1 MYANWDKRRQ
11 LRMLLFCA
19 DKKFLAVLSWKK
31 FQNTSII
38 CHNFYADK
46 KFLAVLSWKKFQNTS
61 IICHNFYVTRACDI
75 VFFFLSTWSLAFD
88 LHLSHFSLL
97 FCSINKGS
105 ISFVINDGSWHH
117 ITVVWH
123 GSSKSWT
130 LFSDGV
136 NRGRQTKN
144 NWNESLVL
152 SSATLFIGRKPTK
165 DSSKL
170 FSGRITQFNMWDHEL
185 EEEKITMLARGCKSE
200 PGNMIQWSNLRSKV
214 EGELRIVEPSSCTYS
229 GSYSHLVLLTSFTV
243 ALCYFS

>member
-1 MYANWDKRRQ
+1 MQTGINGDSYVCCCFVPTKNFSCSLMKKVSEYVNYMPQFLRYAGVRYR
-11 LRMLLFCA
+11 
-19 DKKFLAVLSWKK
+19 
-31 FQNTSII
+31 
-38 CHNFYADK
+38 
-46 KFLAVLSWKKFQNTS
+46 
-61 IICHNFYVTRACDI
+61 
-75 VFFFLSTWSLAFD
+75 FFFLSTWSLAFG
-88 LHLSHFSLL
+88 LYLSHFSLL
-97 FCSINKGS
+97 FCSTNKGS

-136 NRGRQTKN
+136 NRGRQTEN

-152 SSATLFIGRKPTK
+152 SSATLFIGRKPYK

-214 EGELRIVEPSSCTYS
+214 EGELRVVEPSSCTYS

-243 ALCYFS
+243 PLCYFS

>member
-1 MYANWDKRRQ
+1 MQTGINGDSYVCSWFLPKKTFSSSLSKKVSVYVNYMPQFLRYAGVQ
-11 LRMLLFCA
+11 YGF
-19 DKKFLAVLSWKK
+19 F
-31 FQNTSII
+31 
-38 CHNFYADK
+38 
-46 KFLAVLSWKKFQNTS
+46 
-61 IICHNFYVTRACDI
+61 
-75 VFFFLSTWSLAFD
+75 VFFVFTWSLAFD

-97 FCSINKGS
+97 FCSTNKGS
-105 ISFVINDGSWHH
+105 IPRVLNDGSWHH

-136 NRGRQTKN
+136 NRGRQTEN
-144 NWNESLVL
+144 NWNESFVL
-152 SSATLFIGRKPTK
+152 SSTTLFIGGKPRN
-165 DSSKL
+165 DASKL

-243 ALCYFS
+243 PLCYFS

>member
-1 MYANWDKRRQ
+1 MQTGINGDSYVCCCFVPTKNFSCSLMKKVSEYVNYMPQFLRYAGVRYR
-11 LRMLLFCA
+11 
-19 DKKFLAVLSWKK
+19 
-31 FQNTSII
+31 
-38 CHNFYADK
+38 
-46 KFLAVLSWKKFQNTS
+46 
-61 IICHNFYVTRACDI
+61 
-75 VFFFLSTWSLAFD
+75 FFFLSTWSLAFG

-97 FCSINKGS
+97 FCSTNKGS

-136 NRGRQTKN
+136 NRGRQTEN

-152 SSATLFIGRKPTK
+152 SSATLFIGRKPYK

-214 EGELRIVEPSSCTYS
+214 EGELRVVEPSSCTYS

-243 ALCYFS
+243 PLCYFS

>member
-1 MYANWDKRRQ
+1 MQTGINGDSYVCCCFVPTKNFSYSLVKKVSEYVNYMPQFLRYAGVRYR
-11 LRMLLFCA
+11 
-19 DKKFLAVLSWKK
+19 
-31 FQNTSII
+31 
-38 CHNFYADK
+38 
-46 KFLAVLSWKKFQNTS
+46 
-61 IICHNFYVTRACDI
+61 
-75 VFFFLSTWSLAFD
+75 FFFLSTWSLAFD

-97 FCSINKGS
+97 FCSTNKGS
-105 ISFVINDGSWHH
+105 ISFEINDGSWHH

-136 NRGRQTKN
+136 NRGRQTEN

-152 SSATLFIGRKPTK
+152 SSATLFIGRKPYK

-214 EGELRIVEPSSCTYS
+214 EGELRVVEPSSCTYS

-243 ALCYFS
+243 PLCYFS

>member
-1 MYANWDKRRQ
+1 MQTGINGDSYVCSWFLPKKTFSSSLSKEVSVYVNYMPQFLRYAGVQ
-11 LRMLLFCA
+11 YGFFA
-19 DKKFLAVLSWKK
+19 F
-31 FQNTSII
+31 F
-38 CHNFYADK
+38 
-46 KFLAVLSWKKFQNTS
+46 
-61 IICHNFYVTRACDI
+61 
-75 VFFFLSTWSLAFD
+75 VFTWSLAFD

-97 FCSINKGS
+97 FCSTNKGS

-152 SSATLFIGRKPTK
+152 NSATLFIGRKPIK

-229 GSYSHLVLLTSFTV
+229 GYYSHLVLLTSFTV
-243 ALCYFS
+243 PLCYFS

>member
-1 MYANWDKRRQ
+1 M
-11 LRMLLFCA
+11 
-19 DKKFLAVLSWKK
+19 
-31 FQNTSII
+31 
-38 CHNFYADK
+38 
-46 KFLAVLSWKKFQNTS
+46 
-61 IICHNFYVTRACDI
+61 
-75 VFFFLSTWSLAFD
+75 
-88 LHLSHFSLL
+88 
-97 FCSINKGS
+97 
-105 ISFVINDGSWHH
+105 INDGSWHH

-152 SSATLFIGRKPTK
+152 SSATLFIGRKPNK

-200 PGNMIQWSNLRSKV
+200 PGNMIQWSSLRSKV
-214 EGELRIVEPSSCTYS
+214 EGELRIVEPSSCTYL
-229 GSYSHLVLLTSFTV
+229 GSYSHLVLLTSFTMP
-243 ALCYFS
+243 LCYFS

>member
-1 MYANWDKRRQ
+1 
-11 LRMLLFCA
+11 ML
-19 DKKFLAVLSWKK
+19 
-31 FQNTSII
+31 
-38 CHNFYADK
+38 
-46 KFLAVLSWKKFQNTS
+46 
-61 IICHNFYVTRACDI
+61 
-75 VFFFLSTWSLAFD
+75 
-88 LHLSHFSLL
+88 
-97 FCSINKGS
+97 
-105 ISFVINDGSWHH
+105 NDGSWHH

-136 NRGRQTKN
+136 NRGRQTEN

-152 SSATLFIGRKPTK
+152 SSATLFIGRKPYK

-243 ALCYFS
+243 LLCYFS

>member
-1 MYANWDKRRQ
+1 MQTGINGDSYVCCCFVPTKNFSCSLMKKASEYVNYMPQFLRYAGVRYR
-11 LRMLLFCA
+11 
-19 DKKFLAVLSWKK
+19 
-31 FQNTSII
+31 
-38 CHNFYADK
+38 
-46 KFLAVLSWKKFQNTS
+46 
-61 IICHNFYVTRACDI
+61 
-75 VFFFLSTWSLAFD
+75 FFFLSTWSLAFD

-97 FCSINKGS
+97 FCSTNKGS

-136 NRGRQTKN
+136 NRGRQTEN

-152 SSATLFIGRKPTK
+152 SSATLFIGRKPYK

-243 ALCYFS
+243 PLCYFS

>member
-1 MYANWDKRRQ
+1 MQTGINGDSYVCCCFVPTKNFSCSLMKKVSEYVNYMPQFLRYAGVRYR
-11 LRMLLFCA
+11 
-19 DKKFLAVLSWKK
+19 
-31 FQNTSII
+31 
-38 CHNFYADK
+38 
-46 KFLAVLSWKKFQNTS
+46 
-61 IICHNFYVTRACDI
+61 
-75 VFFFLSTWSLAFD
+75 FFFLFTWSLAFD

-97 FCSINKGS
+97 FCSTNKGS
-105 ISFVINDGSWHH
+105 IPRVLNDGSWHH

-136 NRGRQTKN
+136 NRGRQTEN

-152 SSATLFIGRKPTK
+152 SSATLFIGRKPYK

-214 EGELRIVEPSSCTYS
+214 EGELRVVEPSSCTYS

-243 ALCYFS
+243 PLCYFS